1 MYSLGI
7 DPGVQMQSV
16 KRDFTVVPLRGARAP
31 GRDRWRCTGARRAR
45 RRSSTTRS
53 CPKNRGHSIGSL
65 TIKVDHVSLPAME
78 SIPVSKFKA
87 TCLAVLQRVKRTG
100 RPVLVTR
107 FGQPVAQVAPP
118 ARKASKS
125 DWLGAM
131 AGRAK
136 IIGDV
141 VGPAADA
148 KTWSAMSR

>member
-1 MYSLGI
+1 
-7 DPGVQMQSV
+7 
-16 KRDFTVVPLRGARAP
+16 
-31 GRDRWRCTGARRAR
+31 
-45 RRSSTTRS
+45 
-53 CPKNRGHSIGSL
+53 
-65 TIKVDHVSLPAME
+65 ME